1 MVHNLGRGHFRGHC
15 ILFGPLHNLP
25 AVWTL
30 LSYVYRGEE
39 AEDLGKV
46 KPLA

>member
-1 MVHNLGRGHFRGHC
+1 MVYNIGRGHFRGHC

-25 AVWTL
+25 AVGAL
-30 LSYVYRGEE
+30 LSCVYGGEK

-46 KPLA
+46 KRSA